1 MDEKTLESSI
11 NTYRQQL
18 QQVDTVLQ
26 SAGTEGQDELVLL
39 KKDLEEVI
47 QLTEESLLSLK
58 KSRLMSFVEGTS
70 STIDDE
76 NDKIVENDSS
86 RVLSMDEEYE
96 AFKMM
101 LSEDLKDD
109 AQPSKESTQTS
120 EDLEEAK
127 SEMGMDADDDD
138 EDGDKIDLDLQEEVA
153 GTKCSLMYSQE
164 WGAKER
170 HNAIILELEPK
181 KKQSDEI
188 CVRVLFCN
196 PTHQSMRPCPFF
208 LDGKCKFDA
217 ETCRFSH
224 GYVVSLSELAE
235 FQEPDFRS
243 LEAGSKC
250 LARYDEDQL
259 WYPAAIDSI
268 EKEFESYKVEFE
280 SYGNSVILG
289 LDEIL
294 PRASHLES
302 SSDEDDRDDETE
314 SLQEDVNL
322 PSTSRG
328 LPDSR
333 HGDPEGV
340 PTTCWNTTPGVA
352 LGQWEEH
359 TRGIGSRLMAKMGY
373 EYGQG
378 LGKYNQGRTEIVE
391 AVVLPPGKSLDK
403 CMQLKAAKICH
414 VVGEKKKKTKGKSK
428 NHSHMAKKAVRKRRD
443 VFAFINNQ
451 LKGRKAKISD
461 LLHQNIELVKTDK
474 RLLWSKAEP
483 TSGRQINIQLV
494 KTQEEISSTNKEI
507 TRLRQSLDRHE
518 RDKKTCQQLEFKIA
532 EKKRYLESLAASEK
546 KLERQQ
552 ATRNHHRK
560 LTIF

>member
-120 EDLEEAK
+120 EYLEEAK
-127 SEMGMDADDDD
+127 SEMGMDADDDED

-217 ETCRFSH
+217 ETCR
-224 GYVVSLSELAE
+224 
-235 FQEPDFRS
+235 S

-268 EKEFESYKVEFE
+268 EKEFETYKVEFE
-280 SYGNSVILG
+280 SYGNSVVLG

-328 LPDSR
+328 LPDSKQ
-333 HGDPEGV
+333 GDSEGV
-340 PTTCWNTTPGVA
+340 PTPGWNTTPGVA

-403 CMQLKAAKICH
+403 CMQLKAAKKCH